1 MRIFFP
7 RQTPQRFIKFATS
20 YMWEH
25 HTENLRM
32 SVVTWES
39 REFEVDFTA
48 PQDIA

>member
-25 HTENLRM
+25 HTESM